1 MKTKIKAAL
10 QQSYKNLGLSDEVF
24 ERVAVAGE
32 TFIKDEADIQSYVDS
47 MGATLKSIQSE
58 ADKVRG
64 ELSAKIKVLEGEKE
78 QLSATLK
85 EKSKN
90 AEDTNEG
97 VEQKQPTQEVDVRK
111 LISDAVSEAVKP
123 LLGDIENIKN
133 SQAQKSAVATA
144 IADIDGW
151 DWAKAYPKERAKA
164 QAQAMELYE
173 AYGKKWTAEELS
185 GKIREKFKAE
195 ISEKGLDV
203 SKPYESDG
211 DGASERVDFSDYIAL
226 LNKQGVDLSD
236 KTAN

>member
-32 TFIKDEADIQSYVDS
+32 TFIKDEAQIQSYVDS

-64 ELSAKIKVLEGEKE
+64 ELSARIKTLEGEKE
-78 QLSATLK
+78 QLSATLQDK
-85 EKSKN
+85 LKN
-90 AEDTNEG
+90 ADGANKVDEPKKDDA
-97 VEQKQPTQEVDVRK
+97 QVDVSK
-111 LISDAVSEAVKP
+111 LISDAVSAAVKP
-123 LLGDIENIKN
+123 LLGEIENIKN
-133 SQAQKSAVATA
+133 SQAQKSAVSTA
-144 IADIDGW
+144 IADIDNW

-195 ISEKGLDV
+195 VAEKGLDV
-203 SKPYESDG
+203 DKPYENEG
-211 DGASERVDFSDYIAL
+211 NGASERVDFSDYITML
-226 LNKQGVDLSD
+226 SKQGVDLSD
-236 KTAN
+236 KTEN

>member
-32 TFIKDEADIQSYVDS
+32 TFIKDEAQIQSYVDS

-64 ELSAKIKVLEGEKE
+64 ELSARIKTLEGEKE
-78 QLSATLK
+78 QLSATLQDK
-85 EKSKN
+85 LKN
-90 AEDTNEG
+90 ADGANKVDEPKKDD
-97 VEQKQPTQEVDVRK
+97 VQVDVSK
-111 LISDAVSEAVKP
+111 LISDAVSAAVKP
-123 LLGDIENIKN
+123 LLGEIESIKS
-133 SQAQKSAVATA
+133 SQAQKSAVSTA
-144 IADIDGW
+144 IADIDNW

-195 ISEKGLDV
+195 VAEKGLDV
-203 SKPYESDG
+203 EKPYESDG

-236 KTAN
+236 KTEN